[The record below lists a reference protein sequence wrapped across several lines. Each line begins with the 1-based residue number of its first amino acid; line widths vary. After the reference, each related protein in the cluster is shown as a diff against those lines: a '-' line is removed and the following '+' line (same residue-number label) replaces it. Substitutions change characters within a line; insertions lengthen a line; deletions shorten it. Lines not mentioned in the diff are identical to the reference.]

1 MCACLVLSR
10 LAGKR
15 IVELESLRA
24 HRRDRGRVNDVRRA
38 PSGGVARFK
47 VSSSRLSQAIV
58 GGVAINDAGET
69 LGIVDGLEGG
79 QATVLPAE
87 SIRRAAQRVLERQAS
102 VPKPWLGVRGE
113 AVSDLKVEQIRVHGW
128 IPERAGARLR
138 SSWHPRDCNHPRQ
151 SGSQG
156 GIACGRRHS

>member
-1 MCACLVLSR
+1 MSASVR
-10 LAGKR
+10 LFSPEPVSGQKGLLNSSLYVR
-15 IVELESLRA
+15 IGATEA
-24 HRRDRGRVNDVRRA
+24 RVNDVRRA

-113 AVSDLKVEQIRVHGW
+113 AVSDLKVEQISVHGW
-128 IPERAGARLR
+128 IPER
-138 SSWHPRDCNHPRQ
+138 
-151 SGSQG
+151 
-156 GIACGRRHS
+156 GRRSPTIIVASS